1 MRVGII
7 AFLQESNTFLAG
19 RTALAD
25 FERDVL
31 CEGEEVRRRFGRAH
45 HEVGGFF
52 DGMADAAIEAVPV
65 FAARALPYGV
75 IASDTFDELMRR
87 MLAAL
92 DRAGPLD
99 GLLVAPHGA
108 TVAENAPD
116 ADGHWLAAV
125 RDRVG
130 SKIPI
135 IGTLDL
141 HANLSPKMVAACNA
155 LIPYRTNPHLD
166 QRERGLEAA
175 NLMVRTLIGD
185 IQPVMAAEYLPL
197 AVNIERQATGEQP
210 LRELYAAAAV
220 RLTWPGLFCLSPI
233 LGFPYADVP
242 EMGAAVIAVAGNP
255 GWAAQN
261 AASLANWWWGM
272 RADYRGHLVGVEDA
286 VEQASQLDGPVCL
299 LDMGDNVGGGSPGDG
314 TLIAHE
320 LHRQR
325 LGPSCVV
332 LADPES
338 QGDACVA
345 GAGNRVRLRVG
356 GKTDALHGE
365 PLDAEFTVRGFS
377 DGKFSEPNP
386 RHGGFASFDQGQTA
400 VVETDTG
407 LTVVLTNN
415 RMAPFSLNQL
425 TSCGLDP
432 GRFRVL
438 VAKGVHA
445 PVAAYAPVC
454 RHLIRVDTPGVT
466 SADLARLTYRH
477 RRRPMFPFE
486 PEMAWSPATGGGSDK
501 LEAPRP
507 SDRV

>member
-197 AVNIERQATGEQP
+197 
-210 LRELYAAAAV
+210 
-220 RLTWPGLFCLSPI
+220 
-233 LGFPYADVP
+233 
-242 EMGAAVIAVAGNP
+242 
-255 GWAAQN
+255 
-261 AASLANWWWGM
+261 SLI
-272 RADYRGHLVGVEDA
+272 H
-286 VEQASQLDGPVCL
+286 
-299 LDMGDNVGGGSPGDG
+299 
-314 TLIAHE
+314 I
-320 LHRQR
+320 
-325 LGPSCVV
+325 
-332 LADPES
+332 
-338 QGDACVA
+338 
-345 GAGNRVRLRVG
+345 
-356 GKTDALHGE
+356 
-365 PLDAEFTVRGFS
+365 
-377 DGKFSEPNP
+377 
-386 RHGGFASFDQGQTA
+386 
-400 VVETDTG
+400 
-407 LTVVLTNN
+407 
-415 RMAPFSLNQL
+415 
-425 TSCGLDP
+425 
-432 GRFRVL
+432 
-438 VAKGVHA
+438 
-445 PVAAYAPVC
+445 
-454 RHLIRVDTPGVT
+454 
-466 SADLARLTYRH
+466 
-477 RRRPMFPFE
+477 
-486 PEMAWSPATGGGSDK
+486 
-501 LEAPRP
+501 
-507 SDRV
+507 